1 MRACRLRV
9 RALLLAGAWA
19 SSAVAAAPTL
29 EPEIVVSPTGSSP
42 AVAISAN
49 GDFAVGWVVRAAY
62 VRVYSARGDSRG

>member
-29 EPEIVVSPTGSSP
+29 EPEFSGQP
-42 AVAISAN
+42 
-49 GDFAVGWVVRAAY
+49 DRQFA
-62 VRVYSARGDSRG
+62 